1 MTKKKKIEVNSIQEI
16 DNKINELKLEL
27 AKYKGML
34 VSKTKVTNTSKKKE
48 MQKEIAR
55 LFTLKNSLLKKKEGA
70 KAAWKILVQ

>member
-70 KAAWKILVQ
+70 KAA

>member
-34 VSKTKVTNTSKKKE
+34 ASKTK
-48 MQKEIAR
+48 
-55 LFTLKNSLLKKKEGA
+55 
-70 KAAWKILVQ
+70 

>member
-1 MTKKKKIEVNSIQEI
+1 MTKKRKIEVNSIQEI